1 MMKMIKRKYLDEM
14 ISVMGT
20 PDIKVVT
27 GIRRSGKS
35 VLLEEFREYVAKS
48 VLDANVISLRLNDL
62 EHEAEREYH
71 RLNEYIQERYEEG
84 RKNIVLIDEVQL
96 CDGFELTINSLH
108 DSGRYDIY
116 ITGSNAFLLSNDLAT
131 LFTGRTYTIEVFPF
145 SLGEFMEYFEL
156 DDQYVAL
163 DRYMMEGGL
172 AGAYPYQELT
182 EKYKYVN
189 EVYEAL
195 IVRDIQ
201 QKYSIQN
208 IALMEEL
215 SDFLMSN
222 VSRLTSVRKVTDT
235 LNSKRQDVSHKTVG
249 NYINYLCNAFAF
261 YKVKRFDVQGRHYL
275 ASVDKYYLADHVFR
289 LARLGRKNVD
299 YGQLYENIVAIELM
313 RRGYELYVGVAR
325 EKEIDF
331 VAMKDGDKIYVQVSY
346 DIGLEKTF
354 SREVAPLLAIKD
366 AYPKMVLARTRQP
379 ERNYEGIRVLDLA
392 DWLVN

>member
-1 MMKMIKRKYLDEM
+1 MKKMIKRKYLDEM

-20 PDIKVVT
+20 PDIKVIT

-35 VLLEEFREYVAKS
+35 VLLEEFREYITETVPK
-48 VLDANVISLRLNDL
+48 VNVISLKLSDL
-62 EHEAEREYH
+62 EHEPEREYH
-71 RLNEYIQERYEEG
+71 GLNDYIQKRYEAG

-96 CDGFELTINSLH
+96 CDGFELVINSLH

-116 ITGSNAFLLSNDLAT
+116 ITGSNAFLSSNDLAT

-145 SLGEFMEYFEL
+145 SLMEFMDYFRLE
-156 DDQYVAL
+156 DQYAAL
-163 DRYMMEGGL
+163 DRYVAEGGL
-172 AGAYPYQELT
+172 AGAYPYQEMK

-189 EVYEAL
+189 EVYDAL

-201 QKYSIQN
+201 QKYSVQN
-208 IALMEEL
+208 LALMEEL

-222 VSRLTSVRKVTDT
+222 VSRLTSVRKVADT

-289 LARLGRKNVD
+289 LARLGQKNVD

-331 VAMKDGDKIYVQVSY
+331 VAMRNGEKIYIQVSY
-346 DIGLEKTF
+346 DIGLERTF
-354 SREVAPLLAIKD
+354 RREVAPLLAMKD

-379 ERNYEGIRVLDLA
+379 ELNYEGIRVLDLA
-392 DWLVN
+392 DWLTE